1 MAKKHLE
8 ARGEASAAAAF
19 HCREITQGHLGA
31 TLPYYHE
38 NPLDF
43 IIGNSDHVFGSSGAW
58 VFGESSLKSSLS
70 VKWIAAFPGLNC
82 PHQLKALCQ

>member
-1 MAKKHLE
+1 MERCQQQQHFTV
-8 ARGEASAAAAF
+8 GQ
-19 HCREITQGHLGA
+19 ITWGHLGA

-38 NPLDF
+38 NAPDF
-43 IIGNSDHVFGSSGAW
+43 IIGNSDHAFGSSRAW